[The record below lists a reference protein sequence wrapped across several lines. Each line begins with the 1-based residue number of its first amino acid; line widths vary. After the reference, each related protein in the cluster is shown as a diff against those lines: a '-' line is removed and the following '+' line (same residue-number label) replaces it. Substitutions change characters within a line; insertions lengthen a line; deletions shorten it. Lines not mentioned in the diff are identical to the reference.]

1 MQVYVTH
8 KLRECASH
16 VWHLISERRAST
28 FVSGSAQQMPA
39 SVVSAL
45 EDVAQEQVREVV
57 AVFADECAC
66 RPRSFVPMATM

>member
-1 MQVYVTH
+1 M
-8 KLRECASH
+8 
-16 VWHLISERRAST
+16 
-28 FVSGSAQQMPA
+28 SGSAQQMPA